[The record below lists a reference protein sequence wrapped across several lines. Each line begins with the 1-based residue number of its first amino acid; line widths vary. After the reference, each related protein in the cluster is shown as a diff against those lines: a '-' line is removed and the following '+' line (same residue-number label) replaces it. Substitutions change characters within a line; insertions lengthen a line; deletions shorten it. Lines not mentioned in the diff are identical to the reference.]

1 VAPNDKDFINFVE
14 QINAISAELPV
25 PIIKGVPTP
34 IVLRPDQ
41 LAIMFLLITSTKARS
56 LIQLVTGFG
65 KSLMFG
71 LMSRYLNIFHGKK
84 MAVVVPNDVLAA
96 T

>member
-1 VAPNDKDFINFVE
+1 VAPNDKDFMNFVE
-14 QINAISAELPV
+14 QISAIAAELPV
-25 PIIKGVPTP
+25 PIIKGAPTP
-34 IVLRPDQ
+34 IIPRPDQ

-56 LIQLVTGFG
+56 IIQLATGFG

-84 MAVVVPNDVLAA
+84 MAVVVPNEVLAA
-96 T
+96 I